1 MGKPGVN
8 EVEIN
13 SKKYTEKDFFCK
25 DFGELA
31 LHCTVIYDNWNLTI
45 SIINISGC
53 FLFRGMLIIIMQMEV
68 LLQLCL
74 RVHISY

>member
-1 MGKPGVN
+1 MGKPGEN

-13 SKKYTEKDFFCK
+13 SKKTHKKRVYKVFR
-25 DFGELA
+25 ELA

-45 SIINISGC
+45 SAINIAGC
-53 FLFRGMLIIIMQMEV
+53 FLFRVMLIIIMQMEV